1 MKYIITK
8 RLPVPGSMVDTEV
21 YFMGDEGFTYEKD
34 KAKAFKWFEIIR
46 LLLELFI
53 KYGPIWFKK
62 K

>member
-1 MKYIITK
+1 MTYIITK
-8 RLPVPGSMVDTEV
+8 RLPVPGSVVDTEV
-21 YFMGDEGFTYEKD
+21 YYTGPEGFDADKD
-34 KAKAFKWFEIIR
+34 KAKAFKWWEIVR